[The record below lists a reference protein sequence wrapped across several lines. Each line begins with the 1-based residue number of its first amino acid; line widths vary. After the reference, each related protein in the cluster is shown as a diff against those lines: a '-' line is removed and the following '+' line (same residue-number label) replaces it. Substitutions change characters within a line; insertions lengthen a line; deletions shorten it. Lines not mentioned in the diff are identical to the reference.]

1 MDSKYITYIGVD
13 DVEIDLFESQYVV
26 PEGMCYDSYLVK
38 GDRIA
43 VMDTVDARMAGE
55 WMARLSAA
63 LGGRKPD
70 YLVLQHME
78 PDHSGA
84 VMAFLNEYPDTTIV
98 CSQQAANFL
107 LQFNETLRAEIRPLT
122 APAKMAAK
130 ECCCGDQGT
139 PAEVATKECC
149 CGNNGTPAAEVAAKE
164 HCCCNNGTPAAGAA
178 KECCCDNNGTP
189 ANEVAAKEHC
199 CGNNGTPA
207 KMAANEHCGN
217 NGTPAE
223 VAAKDHCCGNNG
235 VPANEVETLRAEI
248 RTVKEGDC
256 LELGEGAE
264 LQFIAAPMVHW
275 PEVMMTWF
283 AAEKTLFSA
292 DGFGKFGV
300 YDADPDDWAC
310 EARRYY
316 FNICGKYGAQ
326 VAKVLQKAAGLD
338 IQRICP
344 LHGPVL
350 TGDRLAEA
358 VRLYTVWSS
367 YKPETPEGILIAY
380 ASIHGNTA
388 AAARRL
394 ANILEAKGAPIV
406 AVTDLCRD
414 DVAEA
419 IADAFRMGTMVLAC
433 STYDGGIFPPMK
445 CFLDKLAMKGFCG
458 RRVALVENGTWAP
471 LAAKLMRA
479 SLESMKSIDILDRT
493 LTIKSSLKESQVPEL
508 EALADLLLTP
518 SSK

>member
-13 DVEIDLFESQYVV
+13 DVDIDLFESQYVV

-63 LGGRKPD
+63 LGDRKPD

-122 APAKMAAK
+122 APA
-130 ECCCGDQGT
+130 
-139 PAEVATKECC
+139 
-149 CGNNGTPAAEVAAKE
+149 
-164 HCCCNNGTPAAGAA
+164 
-178 KECCCDNNGTP
+178 
-189 ANEVAAKEHC
+189 
-199 CGNNGTPA
+199 
-207 KMAANEHCGN
+207 
-217 NGTPAE
+217 E

-235 VPANEVETLRAEI
+235 VPANEAAKECCCGNNGTPVEVAAKEHCCGNNGVPAAGIAGLRAEI

-394 ANILEAKGAPIV
+394 ANILEAKGAPKV

-445 CFLDKLAMKGFCG
+445 CFLDKLAMKGFCD

-518 SSK
+518 SSR

>member
-13 DVEIDLFESQYVV
+13 DVDIDLFESQYVV
-26 PEGMCYDSYLVK
+26 PEGMCYDSYLAK

-122 APAKMAAK
+122 APAEVAAK
-130 ECCCGDQGT
+130 ECCCGNNET
-139 PAEVATKECC
+139 PAEVTAKECC
-149 CGNNGTPAAEVAAKE
+149 CGNNGIPAEV
-164 HCCCNNGTPAAGAA
+164 TA

-189 ANEVAAKEHC
+189 AKVAAKE
-199 CGNNGTPA
+199 
-207 KMAANEHCGN
+207 
-217 NGTPAE
+217 
-223 VAAKDHCCGNNG
+223 HCCGNNG

-394 ANILEAKGAPIV
+394 ANILEAKGAPKV

>member
-13 DVEIDLFESQYVV
+13 DVDIDLFESQYVV

-55 WMARLSAA
+55 WMTKLSAA

-122 APAKMAAK
+122 APA
-130 ECCCGDQGT
+130 T
-139 PAEVATKECC
+139 
-149 CGNNGTPAAEVAAKE
+149 
-164 HCCCNNGTPAAGAA
+164 GAA
-178 KECCCDNNGTP
+178 KECCYGNNGIP
-189 ANEVAAKEHC
+189 AEVTAKAHC
-199 CGNNGTPA
+199 CGNNGVP
-207 KMAANEHCGN
+207 ANEASKEHCCDN
-217 NGTPAE
+217 NGTHAE
-223 VAAKDHCCGNNG
+223 VTAKEHCCGNNG

-326 VAKVLQKAAGLD
+326 VAKVLQKAARLD

-394 ANILEAKGAPIV
+394 GHILEAKGAPKV

-419 IADAFRMGTMVLAC
+419 IEDAFRMGTMVLAC

-458 RRVALVENGTWAP
+458 RRVALIENGTWAP

>member
-13 DVEIDLFESQYVV
+13 DVDIDLFESQYVV

-55 WMARLSAA
+55 WLARLSAA

-98 CSQQAANFL
+98 CSQQAATFL
-107 LQFNETLRAEIRPLT
+107 LQFN
-122 APAKMAAK
+122 
-130 ECCCGDQGT
+130 
-139 PAEVATKECC
+139 
-149 CGNNGTPAAEVAAKE
+149 
-164 HCCCNNGTPAAGAA
+164 
-178 KECCCDNNGTP
+178 
-189 ANEVAAKEHC
+189 
-199 CGNNGTPA
+199 
-207 KMAANEHCGN
+207 
-217 NGTPAE
+217 
-223 VAAKDHCCGNNG
+223 
-235 VPANEVETLRAEI
+235 ETLRAEI

-394 ANILEAKGAPIV
+394 GHILEAKGAPIV

-445 CFLDKLAMKGFCG
+445 CFLDKLAMKGFCD

-518 SSK
+518 SSR

>member
-13 DVEIDLFESQYVV
+13 DVDIDLFESQYVV

-130 ECCCGDQGT
+130 ECCCG
-139 PAEVATKECC
+139 
-149 CGNNGTPAAEVAAKE
+149 NNGTPATGAAKE
-164 HCCCNNGTPAAGAA
+164 HCCGNNGVPA
-178 KECCCDNNGTP
+178 
-189 ANEVAAKEHC
+189 EVAAKEHC
-199 CGNNGTPA
+199 CGNNGVHSTETT
-207 KMAANEHCGN
+207 KELCCGDQ
-217 NGTPAE
+217 GTPA
-223 VAAKDHCCGNNG
+223 AGTAG
-235 VPANEVETLRAEI
+235 LRAEI

-394 ANILEAKGAPIV
+394 GHILEAKGAPKV

-419 IADAFRMGTMVLAC
+419 VEDAFRMGTMVLAC

-445 CFLDKLAMKGFCG
+445 CFLDKLAMKGFCD

-493 LTIKSSLKESQVPEL
+493 LTIKSSMKESQVPEL

>member
-13 DVEIDLFESQYVV
+13 DVDIDLFESQYVV

-55 WMARLSAA
+55 WMTKLSAA

-122 APAKMAAK
+122 APA
-130 ECCCGDQGT
+130 
-139 PAEVATKECC
+139 EVAAKECC
-149 CGNNGTPAAEVAAKE
+149 CGNNGVHASEAVKE
-164 HCCCNNGTPAAGAA
+164 CCCDNNGTPATEATNEHCCANNGTPATGAA
-178 KECCCDNNGTP
+178 KECCCDNNGI
-189 ANEVAAKEHC
+189 
-199 CGNNGTPA
+199 
-207 KMAANEHCGN
+207 
-217 NGTPAE
+217 
-223 VAAKDHCCGNNG
+223 
-235 VPANEVETLRAEI
+235 PANEVETLRAEI

-394 ANILEAKGAPIV
+394 GHILEAKGAPKV

-445 CFLDKLAMKGFCG
+445 CFLDKLAMKGFCD

>member
-122 APAKMAAK
+122 APATGAA
-130 ECCCGDQGT
+130 
-139 PAEVATKECC
+139 KECC
-149 CGNNGTPAAEVAAKE
+149 CGNNGVPAT
-164 HCCCNNGTPAAGAA
+164 GTA
-178 KECCCDNNGTP
+178 KECCCGNNGIPAEVTAKAHCCGNNGVPANEASKEHCCDNNGTH
-189 ANEVAAKEHC
+189 AEVTAKE
-199 CGNNGTPA
+199 
-207 KMAANEHCGN
+207 
-217 NGTPAE
+217 
-223 VAAKDHCCGNNG
+223 HCCGNNG
-235 VPANEVETLRAEI
+235 VPANEVETLRAKI

-326 VAKVLQKAAGLD
+326 VAKVLQKAARLD

-394 ANILEAKGAPIV
+394 ANILEAKGAPKV

>member
-55 WMARLSAA
+55 WMTKLSAA

-122 APAKMAAK
+122 APA
-130 ECCCGDQGT
+130 
-139 PAEVATKECC
+139 EVT
-149 CGNNGTPAAEVAAKE
+149 
-164 HCCCNNGTPAAGAA
+164 A
-178 KECCCDNNGTP
+178 KECCCDNNGTH
-189 ANEVAAKEHC
+189 AEVTAKEHC
-199 CGNNGTPA
+199 C
-207 KMAANEHCGN
+207 
-217 NGTPAE
+217 
-223 VAAKDHCCGNNG
+223 VNNG

-326 VAKVLQKAAGLD
+326 VAKVLQKAARLD

-394 ANILEAKGAPIV
+394 ANILEAKGAPKV

-419 IADAFRMGTMVLAC
+419 VEDAFRMGTMVLAC

-508 EALADLLLTP
+508 EALANLLLTP

>member
-13 DVEIDLFESQYVV
+13 DVDIDLFESQYVV

-63 LGGRKPD
+63 LDGRKPD

-122 APAKMAAK
+122 APATGAAK
-130 ECCCGDQGT
+130 ECCCGNNGVPANEAANEHCCGNNGV

-149 CGNNGTPAAEVAAKE
+149 CNNGTPAEVAAKGR
-164 HCCCNNGTPAAGAA
+164 CCGNNGAPV
-178 KECCCDNNGTP
+178 
-189 ANEVAAKEHC
+189 EVAAKEHC

-207 KMAANEHCGN
+207 A
-217 NGTPAE
+217 GTA
-223 VAAKDHCCGNNG
+223 G
-235 VPANEVETLRAEI
+235 LRAEI

-350 TGDRLAEA
+350 TGNRLAEA

-394 ANILEAKGAPIV
+394 GHILEAKGAPKV

-445 CFLDKLAMKGFCG
+445 CFLDKLAMKGFCD

-518 SSK
+518 SSR

>member
-13 DVEIDLFESQYVV
+13 DVDIDLFESQYVV

-55 WMARLSAA
+55 WMAKLSAA
-63 LGGRKPD
+63 LGDRKPD

-122 APAKMAAK
+122 APAAEAAR
-130 ECCCGDQGT
+130 ECCCGNNGVPATGT
-139 PAEVATKECC
+139 AKECC
-149 CGNNGTPAAEVAAKE
+149 CGNNGIPAEV
-164 HCCCNNGTPAAGAA
+164 TA
-178 KECCCDNNGTP
+178 KECCCGNDGAPAAGT
-189 ANEVAAKEHC
+189 A
-199 CGNNGTPA
+199 G
-207 KMAANEHCGN
+207 
-217 NGTPAE
+217 
-223 VAAKDHCCGNNG
+223 
-235 VPANEVETLRAEI
+235 LRAEI

-326 VAKVLQKAAGLD
+326 VAKVLQKAARLD

-394 ANILEAKGAPIV
+394 ANILEAKGAPKV

-419 IADAFRMGTMVLAC
+419 VEDAFRMGTMVLAC

-445 CFLDKLAMKGFCG
+445 CFLDKLAMKGFCD

-518 SSK
+518 PSR

>member
-13 DVEIDLFESQYVV
+13 DVDIDLFESQYVV

-55 WMARLSAA
+55 WMAKLSAA

-122 APAKMAAK
+122 APATGAAK
-130 ECCCGDQGT
+130 ECCCGNNGVPANEAANEHCCGNNGV

-149 CGNNGTPAAEVAAKE
+149 C
-164 HCCCNNGTPAAGAA
+164 
-178 KECCCDNNGTP
+178 
-189 ANEVAAKEHC
+189 
-199 CGNNGTPA
+199 
-207 KMAANEHCGN
+207 N

-223 VAAKDHCCGNNG
+223 VAAKECCCGNNG
-235 VPANEVETLRAEI
+235 APAAGTAGLRAEI

-394 ANILEAKGAPIV
+394 ANILEAKGAPKV
-406 AVTDLCRD
+406 VVTDLCRD

-445 CFLDKLAMKGFCG
+445 CFLDKLAMKGFCD

-518 SSK
+518 SSR

>member
-13 DVEIDLFESQYVV
+13 DVDIDLFESQYVV

-63 LGGRKPD
+63 LGDRKPD
-70 YLVLQHME
+70 YLVLQDME

-122 APAKMAAK
+122 APATGAA
-130 ECCCGDQGT
+130 
-139 PAEVATKECC
+139 KECC
-149 CGNNGTPAAEVAAKE
+149 CGNNGVPANEAANE
-164 HCCCNNGTPAAGAA
+164 HCCGNNGVPAT
-178 KECCCDNNGTP
+178 E
-189 ANEVAAKEHC
+189 AAKEHC

-207 KMAANEHCGN
+207 A
-217 NGTPAE
+217 GTA
-223 VAAKDHCCGNNG
+223 G
-235 VPANEVETLRAEI
+235 LRAEI
-248 RTVKEGDC
+248 WTVKEGDC

-445 CFLDKLAMKGFCG
+445 CFLDKLAMKGFCD

-518 SSK
+518 SSR

>member
-13 DVEIDLFESQYVV
+13 DVDIDLFESQYVV

-55 WMARLSAA
+55 WMAKLSAA

-122 APAKMAAK
+122 APATGAAK
-130 ECCCGDQGT
+130 ECCCGNNGIPAEVAAKEHCCGNNGVHSTEATKELCCGDQGT
-139 PAEVATKECC
+139 PAEVATKE
-149 CGNNGTPAAEVAAKE
+149 
-164 HCCCNNGTPAAGAA
+164 
-178 KECCCDNNGTP
+178 
-189 ANEVAAKEHC
+189 HC
-199 CGNNGTPA
+199 CGNNGNPA
-207 KMAANEHCGN
+207 A
-217 NGTPAE
+217 GTA
-223 VAAKDHCCGNNG
+223 G
-235 VPANEVETLRAEI
+235 LRAEI

-394 ANILEAKGAPIV
+394 ANILEAKGAPKV

-445 CFLDKLAMKGFCG
+445 CFLDKLAMKGFCD

-518 SSK
+518 SSR

>member
-55 WMARLSAA
+55 WMTKLSAA

-122 APAKMAAK
+122 APA
-130 ECCCGDQGT
+130 
-139 PAEVATKECC
+139 EVT
-149 CGNNGTPAAEVAAKE
+149 
-164 HCCCNNGTPAAGAA
+164 
-178 KECCCDNNGTP
+178 
-189 ANEVAAKEHC
+189 AKEHC

-207 KMAANEHCGN
+207 
-217 NGTPAE
+217 E
-223 VAAKDHCCGNNG
+223 VTAKECCCGNDG
-235 VPANEVETLRAEI
+235 APAAGTAGLRAEI

-326 VAKVLQKAAGLD
+326 VARVLQKAAGLD

-394 ANILEAKGAPIV
+394 GHILEAKGAPKV

-419 IADAFRMGTMVLAC
+419 VEDAFRMGTMVLAC

-445 CFLDKLAMKGFCG
+445 CFLDKLAMKGFCD

>member
-13 DVEIDLFESQYVV
+13 DVDIDLFESQYVV

-38 GDRIA
+38 DDRI
-43 VMDTVDARMAGE
+43 VDARMAGE
-55 WMARLSAA
+55 WMAKLSAA
-63 LGGRKPD
+63 LGDRKPD

-122 APAKMAAK
+122 APAAEAAR
-130 ECCCGDQGT
+130 ECCCGNNGVPATGT
-139 PAEVATKECC
+139 AKECC
-149 CGNNGTPAAEVAAKE
+149 CGNNGIPAEV
-164 HCCCNNGTPAAGAA
+164 T
-178 KECCCDNNGTP
+178 
-189 ANEVAAKEHC
+189 AKEHC

-207 KMAANEHCGN
+207 
-217 NGTPAE
+217 E
-223 VAAKDHCCGNNG
+223 VTAKECCCGNDG
-235 VPANEVETLRAEI
+235 APAAGTAGLRAEI

-326 VAKVLQKAAGLD
+326 VAKVLQKAARLD

-445 CFLDKLAMKGFCG
+445 CFLDKLAMKGFCD

>member
-55 WMARLSAA
+55 WMAKLSAA
-63 LGGRKPD
+63 LGDRKPD

-107 LQFNETLRAEIRPLT
+107 LQFN
-122 APAKMAAK
+122 
-130 ECCCGDQGT
+130 
-139 PAEVATKECC
+139 
-149 CGNNGTPAAEVAAKE
+149 
-164 HCCCNNGTPAAGAA
+164 
-178 KECCCDNNGTP
+178 
-189 ANEVAAKEHC
+189 
-199 CGNNGTPA
+199 
-207 KMAANEHCGN
+207 
-217 NGTPAE
+217 
-223 VAAKDHCCGNNG
+223 
-235 VPANEVETLRAEI
+235 ETLRAEI

-394 ANILEAKGAPIV
+394 ANILEAKGAPKV

-419 IADAFRMGTMVLAC
+419 IEDAFRMGTMVLAC

-445 CFLDKLAMKGFCG
+445 CFLDKLAMKGFCD

>member
-55 WMARLSAA
+55 WMAKLSAA
-63 LGGRKPD
+63 LGDRKPD

-122 APAKMAAK
+122 APA
-130 ECCCGDQGT
+130 
-139 PAEVATKECC
+139 EVA
-149 CGNNGTPAAEVAAKE
+149 VKE
-164 HCCCNNGTPAAGAA
+164 HC
-178 KECCCDNNGTP
+178 
-189 ANEVAAKEHC
+189 
-199 CGNNGTPA
+199 
-207 KMAANEHCGN
+207 CGN

-235 VPANEVETLRAEI
+235 VPANEVETLRAKI

-256 LELGEGAE
+256 LELGEGAD

-394 ANILEAKGAPIV
+394 ANILEAKGAPKV

>member
-13 DVEIDLFESQYVV
+13 DVDIDLFESQYVV

-63 LGGRKPD
+63 LGDRKPD

-122 APAKMAAK
+122 APATGAA
-130 ECCCGDQGT
+130 
-139 PAEVATKECC
+139 KECC
-149 CGNNGTPAAEVAAKE
+149 CGNNGIPAEVAAKE
-164 HCCCNNGTPAAGAA
+164 CCCNNGTPANEAT
-178 KECCCDNNGTP
+178 KECCCNNGTP
-189 ANEVAAKEHC
+189 AKEHC
-199 CGNNGTPA
+199 CGN
-207 KMAANEHCGN
+207 K
-217 NGTPAE
+217 
-223 VAAKDHCCGNNG
+223 G

-394 ANILEAKGAPIV
+394 ANILEAKGAPKV

-445 CFLDKLAMKGFCG
+445 CFLDKLAMKGFCD

-518 SSK
+518 SSR

>member
-55 WMARLSAA
+55 WMAKLSAA

-122 APAKMAAK
+122 APATGAAKEHCCGNNGAPAKMAA
-130 ECCCGDQGT
+130 
-139 PAEVATKECC
+139 KECC
-149 CGNNGTPAAEVAAKE
+149 CGNNGTPAEV
-164 HCCCNNGTPAAGAA
+164 T
-178 KECCCDNNGTP
+178 
-189 ANEVAAKEHC
+189 AKEHC
-199 CGNNGTPA
+199 CGNNGT
-207 KMAANEHCGN
+207 
-217 NGTPAE
+217 
-223 VAAKDHCCGNNG
+223 
-235 VPANEVETLRAEI
+235 PANEVETLRAEI

-394 ANILEAKGAPIV
+394 ANILEAKGAPKV

-419 IADAFRMGTMVLAC
+419 IEDAFRMGTMVLAC

-445 CFLDKLAMKGFCG
+445 CFLDKLAMKGFCD

-518 SSK
+518 SSR

>member
-13 DVEIDLFESQYVV
+13 DVDIDLFESQYVV

-55 WMARLSAA
+55 WMAKLSAA

-98 CSQQAANFL
+98 CSQQAATFL

-122 APAKMAAK
+122 APA
-130 ECCCGDQGT
+130 
-139 PAEVATKECC
+139 EVATKECC
-149 CGNNGTPAAEVAAKE
+149 CNNGTPA
-164 HCCCNNGTPAAGAA
+164 
-178 KECCCDNNGTP
+178 
-189 ANEVAAKEHC
+189 EVAAKEHC
-199 CGNNGTPA
+199 CGNNGVP
-207 KMAANEHCGN
+207 ANEATKEHCCGN
-217 NGTPAE
+217 NGTPA
-223 VAAKDHCCGNNG
+223 AGTAG
-235 VPANEVETLRAEI
+235 LRAEI

-394 ANILEAKGAPIV
+394 ANILEAKGAPKV

-419 IADAFRMGTMVLAC
+419 VEDAFRMGTMVLAC

-445 CFLDKLAMKGFCG
+445 CFLDKLAMKGFCD

>member
-55 WMARLSAA
+55 WMTKLSAA

-130 ECCCGDQGT
+130 ECCCGNNGI
-139 PAEVATKECC
+139 PAEVTAKAHC
-149 CGNNGTPAAEVAAKE
+149 CGNNGVPTNEASKE
-164 HCCCNNGTPAAGAA
+164 H
-178 KECCCDNNGTP
+178 CCDNNGTH
-189 ANEVAAKEHC
+189 AEVTAKE
-199 CGNNGTPA
+199 
-207 KMAANEHCGN
+207 
-217 NGTPAE
+217 
-223 VAAKDHCCGNNG
+223 HCCGNNG
-235 VPANEVETLRAEI
+235 VPANEVETLRAKI

-388 AAARRL
+388 AAAR
-394 ANILEAKGAPIV
+394 
-406 AVTDLCRD
+406 
-414 DVAEA
+414 
-419 IADAFRMGTMVLAC
+419 
-433 STYDGGIFPPMK
+433 
-445 CFLDKLAMKGFCG
+445 
-458 RRVALVENGTWAP
+458 
-471 LAAKLMRA
+471 
-479 SLESMKSIDILDRT
+479 
-493 LTIKSSLKESQVPEL
+493 
-508 EALADLLLTP
+508 
-518 SSK
+518 

>member
-13 DVEIDLFESQYVV
+13 DVDIDLFESQYVV

-178 KECCCDNNGTP
+178 KECCCGNNGTH
-189 ANEVAAKEHC
+189 AEVAAKEHC

-235 VPANEVETLRAEI
+235 VPANEVETLRAKI

-256 LELGEGAE
+256 LELGEGAD

-326 VAKVLQKAAGLD
+326 VAKVLQKAARLD

-394 ANILEAKGAPIV
+394 ANILEAKGAPKV

-419 IADAFRMGTMVLAC
+419 VEDAFRMGTMVLAC

-445 CFLDKLAMKGFCG
+445 CFLDKLAMKGFCD

>member
-13 DVEIDLFESQYVV
+13 DVDIDLFESQYVV

-122 APAKMAAK
+122 APATGAA
-130 ECCCGDQGT
+130 
-139 PAEVATKECC
+139 KECC
-149 CGNNGTPAAEVAAKE
+149 CGNNGV
-164 HCCCNNGTPAAGAA
+164 PAAGTA
-178 KECCCDNNGTP
+178 K
-189 ANEVAAKEHC
+189 AHC
-199 CGNNGTPA
+199 CGNNGI
-207 KMAANEHCGN
+207 
-217 NGTPAE
+217 PAE
-223 VAAKDHCCGNNG
+223 VTAKECCCGNNG

-256 LELGEGAE
+256 LELGEGVE

-419 IADAFRMGTMVLAC
+419 VEDAFRMGTMVLAC

-445 CFLDKLAMKGFCG
+445 CFLDKLAMKGFCD

-518 SSK
+518 SSR

>member
-13 DVEIDLFESQYVV
+13 DVDIDLFESQYVV

-55 WMARLSAA
+55 WMAKLSAA
-63 LGGRKPD
+63 LGDRKPD

-98 CSQQAANFL
+98 CSQQAATFL

-122 APAKMAAK
+122 APATGAAK

-139 PAEVATKECC
+139 PAEVTAKECC
-149 CGNNGTPAAEVAAKE
+149 CGNNGTPA
-164 HCCCNNGTPAAGAA
+164 
-178 KECCCDNNGTP
+178 
-189 ANEVAAKEHC
+189 EVAAKEHC
-199 CGNNGTPA
+199 CGNNG
-207 KMAANEHCGN
+207 
-217 NGTPAE
+217 
-223 VAAKDHCCGNNG
+223 
-235 VPANEVETLRAEI
+235 VPANEFETLRAEI

-394 ANILEAKGAPIV
+394 ANILEAKGAPKV

-445 CFLDKLAMKGFCG
+445 CFLDKLAMKGFCD

-518 SSK
+518 SSR

>member
-13 DVEIDLFESQYVV
+13 DVDIDLFESQYVV

-55 WMARLSAA
+55 WMTKLSAA

-122 APAKMAAK
+122 APA
-130 ECCCGDQGT
+130 
-139 PAEVATKECC
+139 EVA
-149 CGNNGTPAAEVAAKE
+149 V
-164 HCCCNNGTPAAGAA
+164 
-178 KECCCDNNGTP
+178 
-189 ANEVAAKEHC
+189 KEHC

-235 VPANEVETLRAEI
+235 VPANEVETLRAKI

-256 LELGEGAE
+256 LELGEGAD

-394 ANILEAKGAPIV
+394 ANILEAKGAPKV

-445 CFLDKLAMKGFCG
+445 CFLDKLAMKGFCD

>member
-13 DVEIDLFESQYVV
+13 DVDIDLFESQYVV

-107 LQFNETLRAEIRPLT
+107 LQFNETLRAEIR
-122 APAKMAAK
+122 
-130 ECCCGDQGT
+130 
-139 PAEVATKECC
+139 
-149 CGNNGTPAAEVAAKE
+149 
-164 HCCCNNGTPAAGAA
+164 
-178 KECCCDNNGTP
+178 
-189 ANEVAAKEHC
+189 
-199 CGNNGTPA
+199 
-207 KMAANEHCGN
+207 
-217 NGTPAE
+217 
-223 VAAKDHCCGNNG
+223 
-235 VPANEVETLRAEI
+235 
-248 RTVKEGDC
+248 TVKEGDC

-283 AAEKTLFSA
+283 AAEKTMFSA

-394 ANILEAKGAPIV
+394 GHILEAKGAPKV

-445 CFLDKLAMKGFCG
+445 CFLDKLAMKGFCD

-471 LAAKLMRA
+471 QAAKLMRA

>member
-13 DVEIDLFESQYVV
+13 DVDIDLFESQYVV

-55 WMARLSAA
+55 WMAKLSAA

-107 LQFNETLRAEIRPLT
+107 LQFN
-122 APAKMAAK
+122 
-130 ECCCGDQGT
+130 
-139 PAEVATKECC
+139 
-149 CGNNGTPAAEVAAKE
+149 
-164 HCCCNNGTPAAGAA
+164 
-178 KECCCDNNGTP
+178 
-189 ANEVAAKEHC
+189 
-199 CGNNGTPA
+199 
-207 KMAANEHCGN
+207 
-217 NGTPAE
+217 
-223 VAAKDHCCGNNG
+223 
-235 VPANEVETLRAEI
+235 ETLRAEI

-394 ANILEAKGAPIV
+394 ANILEAKGAPKV

-445 CFLDKLAMKGFCG
+445 CFLDKLAMKGFCD

>member
-13 DVEIDLFESQYVV
+13 DVDIDLFESQYVV

-122 APAKMAAK
+122 APATGAAK
-130 ECCCGDQGT
+130 EH
-139 PAEVATKECC
+139 C
-149 CGNNGTPAAEVAAKE
+149 CGNNGIPAEVAAKE
-164 HCCCNNGTPAAGAA
+164 CCCNNGTPA
-178 KECCCDNNGTP
+178 
-189 ANEVAAKEHC
+189 EVAAKEHC
-199 CGNNGTPA
+199 CGNNGA
-207 KMAANEHCGN
+207 LAA
-217 NGTPAE
+217 GTAGL
-223 VAAKDHCCGNNG
+223 H
-235 VPANEVETLRAEI
+235 AEI

-256 LELGEGAE
+256 VELGEGAE

-394 ANILEAKGAPIV
+394 GHILEAKGAPKV

-445 CFLDKLAMKGFCG
+445 CFLDKLAMKGFCD

-518 SSK
+518 SSR

>member
-13 DVEIDLFESQYVV
+13 DVDIDLFESQYVV

-63 LGGRKPD
+63 LGDRKPD

-98 CSQQAANFL
+98 CSQQAASFL
-107 LQFNETLRAEIRPLT
+107 LQFN
-122 APAKMAAK
+122 
-130 ECCCGDQGT
+130 
-139 PAEVATKECC
+139 
-149 CGNNGTPAAEVAAKE
+149 
-164 HCCCNNGTPAAGAA
+164 
-178 KECCCDNNGTP
+178 
-189 ANEVAAKEHC
+189 
-199 CGNNGTPA
+199 
-207 KMAANEHCGN
+207 
-217 NGTPAE
+217 
-223 VAAKDHCCGNNG
+223 
-235 VPANEVETLRAEI
+235 ETLRAEI

-445 CFLDKLAMKGFCG
+445 CFLDKLAMKGFCD

-518 SSK
+518 SSR

>member
-13 DVEIDLFESQYVV
+13 DVDIDLFESQYVV

-139 PAEVATKECC
+139 PAEVAAKECC
-149 CGNNGTPAAEVAAKE
+149 CGNNGIPAEV
-164 HCCCNNGTPAAGAA
+164 TA
-178 KECCCDNNGTP
+178 KECCCGNDGAPAAGT
-189 ANEVAAKEHC
+189 A
-199 CGNNGTPA
+199 G
-207 KMAANEHCGN
+207 
-217 NGTPAE
+217 
-223 VAAKDHCCGNNG
+223 
-235 VPANEVETLRAEI
+235 LRAEI

-326 VAKVLQKAAGLD
+326 VAKVLQKAARLD

-394 ANILEAKGAPIV
+394 ANILEAKGAPKV

-445 CFLDKLAMKGFCG
+445 CFLDKLAMKGFCD

>member
-13 DVEIDLFESQYVV
+13 DVDIDLFESQYVV

-130 ECCCGDQGT
+130 ECCCG
-139 PAEVATKECC
+139 
-149 CGNNGTPAAEVAAKE
+149 NNGTPATGAAKE
-164 HCCCNNGTPAAGAA
+164 HCCGNNVVPS
-178 KECCCDNNGTP
+178 
-189 ANEVAAKEHC
+189 EVAAKEHC
-199 CGNNGTPA
+199 CGNNGVHSTETT
-207 KMAANEHCGN
+207 KELCCGDQ
-217 NGTPAE
+217 GTPA
-223 VAAKDHCCGNNG
+223 AGTAG
-235 VPANEVETLRAEI
+235 LRAEI

-283 AAEKTLFSA
+283 AAEKILFSA

>member
-13 DVEIDLFESQYVV
+13 DVDIDLFESQYVV

-98 CSQQAANFL
+98 CSQQAATFL
-107 LQFNETLRAEIRPLT
+107 LQFN
-122 APAKMAAK
+122 
-130 ECCCGDQGT
+130 
-139 PAEVATKECC
+139 
-149 CGNNGTPAAEVAAKE
+149 
-164 HCCCNNGTPAAGAA
+164 
-178 KECCCDNNGTP
+178 
-189 ANEVAAKEHC
+189 
-199 CGNNGTPA
+199 
-207 KMAANEHCGN
+207 
-217 NGTPAE
+217 
-223 VAAKDHCCGNNG
+223 
-235 VPANEVETLRAEI
+235 ETLRAEI

-256 LELGEGAE
+256 LALGEGAE

-394 ANILEAKGAPIV
+394 ANILEAKGAPKV

-445 CFLDKLAMKGFCG
+445 CFLDKLAMKGFCD

>member
-55 WMARLSAA
+55 WMTKLSAA

-122 APAKMAAK
+122 APATGAAKEHCCGNNGVPANEATK

-139 PAEVATKECC
+139 HAEV
-149 CGNNGTPAAEVAAKE
+149 
-164 HCCCNNGTPAAGAA
+164 AA
-178 KECCCDNNGTP
+178 KECCCDNNGTH
-189 ANEVAAKEHC
+189 AEVTAKE
-199 CGNNGTPA
+199 
-207 KMAANEHCGN
+207 
-217 NGTPAE
+217 
-223 VAAKDHCCGNNG
+223 HCCGNNG

-326 VAKVLQKAAGLD
+326 VAKVLQKAARLD

-394 ANILEAKGAPIV
+394 GHILEAKGAPKV

-419 IADAFRMGTMVLAC
+419 VEDAFRMGTMVLAC

-518 SSK
+518 SSR

>member
-13 DVEIDLFESQYVV
+13 DVDIDLFESQYVV

-55 WMARLSAA
+55 WMAKLSAA
-63 LGGRKPD
+63 LGDRKPD

-122 APAKMAAK
+122 APA
-130 ECCCGDQGT
+130 
-139 PAEVATKECC
+139 EVA
-149 CGNNGTPAAEVAAKE
+149 VKE
-164 HCCCNNGTPAAGAA
+164 HC
-178 KECCCDNNGTP
+178 
-189 ANEVAAKEHC
+189 
-199 CGNNGTPA
+199 
-207 KMAANEHCGN
+207 CGN

-235 VPANEVETLRAEI
+235 VPANEVETLRAKI

-326 VAKVLQKAAGLD
+326 VAKVLQKAARLD

-419 IADAFRMGTMVLAC
+419 IEDAFRMGTMVLAC

-445 CFLDKLAMKGFCG
+445 CFLDKLAMKGFCD

-479 SLESMKSIDILDRT
+479 LLESMKSIDILDRT

>member
-13 DVEIDLFESQYVV
+13 DVDIDLFESQYVV

-55 WMARLSAA
+55 WMAKLSAA

-122 APAKMAAK
+122 APAAEAAR
-130 ECCCGDQGT
+130 ECCCGNNGVPATGT
-139 PAEVATKECC
+139 AKECC
-149 CGNNGTPAAEVAAKE
+149 CGNNGTPAT
-164 HCCCNNGTPAAGAA
+164 G
-178 KECCCDNNGTP
+178 
-189 ANEVAAKEHC
+189 AAKEHC
-199 CGNNGTPA
+199 CGNNGVPA
-207 KMAANEHCGN
+207 EVAAKEHCCGN

-235 VPANEVETLRAEI
+235 VPANEVETLRAKI

-256 LELGEGAE
+256 LELGEGAD

-394 ANILEAKGAPIV
+394 ANILEAKGAPKV

-419 IADAFRMGTMVLAC
+419 VEDAFRMGTMVLAC

-445 CFLDKLAMKGFCG
+445 CFLDKLAMKGFCD

-508 EALADLLLTP
+508 EALANLLLTP

>member
-13 DVEIDLFESQYVV
+13 DVDIDLFESQYVV

-63 LGGRKPD
+63 LGDRKPD

-98 CSQQAANFL
+98 CSQQAASFL
-107 LQFNETLRAEIRPLT
+107 LQFN
-122 APAKMAAK
+122 
-130 ECCCGDQGT
+130 
-139 PAEVATKECC
+139 
-149 CGNNGTPAAEVAAKE
+149 
-164 HCCCNNGTPAAGAA
+164 
-178 KECCCDNNGTP
+178 
-189 ANEVAAKEHC
+189 
-199 CGNNGTPA
+199 
-207 KMAANEHCGN
+207 
-217 NGTPAE
+217 
-223 VAAKDHCCGNNG
+223 
-235 VPANEVETLRAEI
+235 ETLRAEI

-394 ANILEAKGAPIV
+394 ANILEAKGAPKV

-445 CFLDKLAMKGFCG
+445 CFLDKLAMKGFCD

>member
-13 DVEIDLFESQYVV
+13 DVDIDLFESQYVV

-55 WMARLSAA
+55 WMAKLSAA
-63 LGGRKPD
+63 LGDRKPD

-98 CSQQAANFL
+98 CSQQAATFL
-107 LQFNETLRAEIRPLT
+107 LQFN
-122 APAKMAAK
+122 
-130 ECCCGDQGT
+130 
-139 PAEVATKECC
+139 
-149 CGNNGTPAAEVAAKE
+149 
-164 HCCCNNGTPAAGAA
+164 
-178 KECCCDNNGTP
+178 
-189 ANEVAAKEHC
+189 
-199 CGNNGTPA
+199 
-207 KMAANEHCGN
+207 
-217 NGTPAE
+217 
-223 VAAKDHCCGNNG
+223 
-235 VPANEVETLRAEI
+235 ETLRAEI

-394 ANILEAKGAPIV
+394 ANILEAKGAPKV

-419 IADAFRMGTMVLAC
+419 VADAFRMGTMVLAC

-445 CFLDKLAMKGFCG
+445 CFLDKLAMKGFCD

-518 SSK
+518 SSR

>member
-13 DVEIDLFESQYVV
+13 DVDIDLFESQYVV

-55 WMARLSAA
+55 WMAKLSAA
-63 LGGRKPD
+63 LGDRKPD

-107 LQFNETLRAEIRPLT
+107 LQFN
-122 APAKMAAK
+122 
-130 ECCCGDQGT
+130 
-139 PAEVATKECC
+139 
-149 CGNNGTPAAEVAAKE
+149 
-164 HCCCNNGTPAAGAA
+164 
-178 KECCCDNNGTP
+178 
-189 ANEVAAKEHC
+189 
-199 CGNNGTPA
+199 
-207 KMAANEHCGN
+207 
-217 NGTPAE
+217 
-223 VAAKDHCCGNNG
+223 
-235 VPANEVETLRAEI
+235 ETLRAEI

-394 ANILEAKGAPIV
+394 GHILEAKGIAPIV
-406 AVTDLCRD
+406 L
-414 DVAEA
+414 E
-419 IADAFRMGTMVLAC
+419 
-433 STYDGGIFPPMK
+433 DGIY
-445 CFLDKLAMKGFCG
+445 
-458 RRVALVENGTWAP
+458 
-471 LAAKLMRA
+471 
-479 SLESMKSIDILDRT
+479 
-493 LTIKSSLKESQVPEL
+493 QQY
-508 EALADLLLTP
+508 P
-518 SSK
+518 SKA

>member
-13 DVEIDLFESQYVV
+13 DVDIDLFESQYVV

-55 WMARLSAA
+55 WMAKLSAA

-98 CSQQAANFL
+98 CSQQAATFL

-122 APAKMAAK
+122 APAEVAAK
-130 ECCCGDQGT
+130 ECCGNNGVHSTEATKELCCGDKGT
-139 PAEVATKECC
+139 PATGASKE
-149 CGNNGTPAAEVAAKE
+149 
-164 HCCCNNGTPAAGAA
+164 CCCNNGT
-178 KECCCDNNGTP
+178 
-189 ANEVAAKEHC
+189 
-199 CGNNGTPA
+199 
-207 KMAANEHCGN
+207 
-217 NGTPAE
+217 
-223 VAAKDHCCGNNG
+223 
-235 VPANEVETLRAEI
+235 PANEVETLRAEI

-394 ANILEAKGAPIV
+394 GHILEAKGAPIV

-445 CFLDKLAMKGFCG
+445 CFLDKLAMKGFCD

-518 SSK
+518 SSR